1 MRDIEA
7 EKVFALTKEK
17 ERKLLYVS
25 LVKDQEKRAVKRVFS
40 DIFRYSKVK
49 GQSKEQRKSQIR

>member
-1 MRDIEA
+1 MSDIEA

-40 DIFRYSKVK
+40 DIF
-49 GQSKEQRKSQIR
+49 